1 MNNDPIKK
9 TKNKSTNA
17 EKDARVLL
25 VLQML
30 REGKQRV
37 EILQYITRYYKV
49 NHSQIDKY
57 IAEAKVIL
65 TAERAETQAA
75 AKKERQER
83 ELKALAKI
91 PTPAEIM
98 VKLLEELDLKNPIP
112 TGFELKVLNNEPTN
126 VQRFASETHRQ
137 FILKSLLAFS
147 LEMAKTAEPEA
158 DDDELTTLTN
168 EQLKNIAE
176 IINK

>member
-1 MNNDPIKK
+1 V
-9 TKNKSTNA
+9 
-17 EKDARVLL
+17 RL

-37 EILQYITRYYKV
+37 DILQNISKYFKSTSRQVDY
-49 NHSQIDKY
+49 Y
-57 IAEAKVIL
+57 IAEAKAIL
-65 TAERAETQAA
+65 EMPSMPKRKPLP
-75 AKKERQER
+75 KKKGSASLE
-83 ELKALAKI
+83 ALAKI
-91 PTPAEIM
+91 PTNAEIM
-98 VKLLEELDLKNPIP
+98 LKLLEELDLKNPIP
-112 TGFELKVLNNEPTN
+112 TGFELKILNNEPTN

-158 DDDELTTLTN
+158 DDDELTPLTN

>member
-1 MNNDPIKK
+1 V
-9 TKNKSTNA
+9 
-17 EKDARVLL
+17 RL
-25 VLQML
+25 VLEML
-30 REGKQRV
+30 REGVSRTDICKNMQKHAKITHNTIDR
-37 EILQYITRYYKV
+37 YI
-49 NHSQIDKY
+49 SEA
-57 IAEAKVIL
+57 AEIL
-65 TAERAETQAA
+65 TAERAETQAI

>member
-1 MNNDPIKK
+1 M
-9 TKNKSTNA
+9 
-17 EKDARVLL
+17 LL

-30 REGKQRV
+30 REGLDRV
-37 EILQYITRYYKV
+37 VICKNMQKYAKITD
-49 NHSQIDKY
+49 NTIDRY

-65 TAERAETQAA
+65 TAERAETQAI

-98 VKLLEELDLKNPIP
+98 VRLLDELDLKNPIP

-126 VQRFASETHRQ
+126 VQRFASEAHRQ

>member
-1 MNNDPIKK
+1 M
-9 TKNKSTNA
+9 
-17 EKDARVLL
+17 LL
-25 VLQML
+25 VLEML

-37 EILQYITRYYKV
+37 DILQNISKYFKSTSRQVDY
-49 NHSQIDKY
+49 Y
-57 IAEAKVIL
+57 IAEATAIL
-65 TAERAETQAA
+65 TAERAETQAI

-98 VKLLEELDLKNPIP
+98 LKLLEELDLKNPIP

>member
-1 MNNDPIKK
+1 M
-9 TKNKSTNA
+9 
-17 EKDARVLL
+17 LL

-30 REGKQRV
+30 REGLDRV
-37 EILQYITRYYKV
+37 VICKNMQKYAKITD
-49 NHSQIDKY
+49 NTIDRY

>member
-1 MNNDPIKK
+1 M
-9 TKNKSTNA
+9 
-17 EKDARVLL
+17 LL

-30 REGKQRV
+30 REGLDRV
-37 EILQYITRYYKV
+37 VICKNMQKYAKITD
-49 NHSQIDKY
+49 NTIDRY
-57 IAEAKVIL
+57 IAEATAIL
-65 TAERAETQAA
+65 TAERAETQAI

-98 VKLLEELDLKNPIP
+98 VRLLDELDLKNPIP

>member
-1 MNNDPIKK
+1 
-9 TKNKSTNA
+9 
-17 EKDARVLL
+17 VLL
-25 VLQML
+25 VLKML
-30 REGKQRV
+30 REGLDRV
-37 EILQYITRYYKV
+37 VICKNMQKYAKITD
-49 NHSQIDKY
+49 NTIDRY

-65 TAERAETQAA
+65 TAERAETQAI

>member
-1 MNNDPIKK
+1 M
-9 TKNKSTNA
+9 
-17 EKDARVLL
+17 

-30 REGKQRV
+30 REGLDRV
-37 EILQYITRYYKV
+37 VICKNMQKYAKITD
-49 NHSQIDKY
+49 NTIDRY

>member
-1 MNNDPIKK
+1 V
-9 TKNKSTNA
+9 
-17 EKDARVLL
+17 RL
-25 VLQML
+25 VLEML
-30 REGKQRV
+30 REGVSRTDICKNMQKHAKITHNTIDR
-37 EILQYITRYYKV
+37 YI
-49 NHSQIDKY
+49 SEA
-57 IAEAKVIL
+57 AEIL
-65 TAERAETQAA
+65 TAERAEIQAI

-98 VKLLEELDLKNPIP
+98 VRLLDELDLKNPIP

>member
-1 MNNDPIKK
+1 
-9 TKNKSTNA
+9 
-17 EKDARVLL
+17 VLL
-25 VLQML
+25 VLEML
-30 REGKQRV
+30 REGLDRV
-37 EILQYITRYYKV
+37 VICKNMQKYAKITD
-49 NHSQIDKY
+49 NTIDRY
-57 IAEAKVIL
+57 IAEATAIL
-65 TAERAETQAA
+65 TAERAETQAI